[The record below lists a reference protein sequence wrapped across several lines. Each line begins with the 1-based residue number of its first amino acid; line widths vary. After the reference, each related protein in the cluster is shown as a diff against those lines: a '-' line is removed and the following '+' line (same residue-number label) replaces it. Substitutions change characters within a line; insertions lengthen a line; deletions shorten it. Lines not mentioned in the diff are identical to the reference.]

1 MTELTTITVTL
12 SPIVSDLIA
21 SLLAARAPV
30 AVAERFN
37 GRPAAEAW
45 ISLHRVDLIIVGA
58 TAEEAADVV
67 GRFLALAP
75 GATVLALS
83 EDDRSARVRANATG
97 ERLLS
102 DVSPDQLADAVLAC
116 ISARAATQGDDLDPR
131 ATSGLNPKIH
141 TPPGTGA

>member
-1 MTELTTITVTL
+1 MRIAQAE
-12 SPIVSDLIA
+12 VSYLD
-21 SLLAARAPV
+21 RADDDHGD
-30 AVAERFN
+30 AVAHCLRLDCV
-37 GRPAAEAW
+37 AA
-45 ISLHRVDLIIVGA
+45 
-58 TAEEAADVV
+58 
-67 GRFLALAP
+67 
-75 GATVLALS
+75 
-83 EDDRSARVRANATG
+83 RSARVRANATG